1 MIIDEIEIVKENEKP
16 KETPLEDSNEEFNY
30 SHKNDYL
37 ESDFSYTENH
47 KKMEKDKFIHKKLKE
62 KYNFYPIQENI
73 KQEERKESIALSIP
87 RKQST
92 MYRSLAVEGNSHRI
106 TEKFDMNNQTKSMI
120 FSKTG
125 VNFMVKSNKN
135 ISHSSL
141 KKPPEN
147 NLPII
152 NMKTINVFKHQMKNQ
167 EARKITENEK
177 AKGILNRVF
186 SLQA

>member
-1 MIIDEIEIVKENEKP
+1 MNQVEIVQENETL
-16 KETPLEDSNEEFNY
+16 KEIALEDSNEEFNY

-37 ESDFSYTENH
+37 ESDFSYTEKH
-47 KKMEKDKFIHKKLKE
+47 KKIEKEKFIHKKLKE
-62 KYNFYPIQENI
+62 KYNFYPIQEVN
-73 KQEERKESIALSIP
+73 KQVEKKESIALSIP

-92 MYRSLAVEGNSHRI
+92 MYRSLAVEGNSNRL
-106 TEKFDMNNQTKSMI
+106 TEKLDINNQTKSMI

-147 NLPII
+147 KLPII

-167 EARKITENEK
+167 ETRKITENEK
-177 AKGILNRVF
+177 AKGILKRVF
-186 SLQA
+186 SLQD